1 MLLLMNIQKKEFR
14 NSYWCR
20 SYTEDTLNLQ
30 EPEVLSDK
38 IEPGGRLPGSLNL
51 RGKSDY
57 GI

>member
-30 EPEVLSDK
+30 EPEVLSNK
-38 IEPGGRLPGSLNL
+38 IEPGGRLPGSL
-51 RGKSDY
+51 KSNS
-57 GI
+57 